1 VHARFLALGA
11 LGGALLAAAC
21 SRVARSAPPITP
33 ATEPATTVKVVN
45 DNVLDM
51 NVFVVSSGQ
60 RFRLGSVNGGH
71 TEVFTL
77 PRAIVHYSTQL
88 VFEIRSIG
96 NASVERTETMTVSP
110 GDQVTLMIPP

>member
-1 VHARFLALGA
+1 MTLRYLG
-11 LGGALLAAAC
+11 LVLLTVGC
-21 SRVARSAPPITP
+21 SRAARSAPSTTP

-71 TEVFTL
+71 TEIFTL

-88 VFEIRSIG
+88 RFEIRSIG
-96 NASVERTETMTVSP
+96 NASADQTETMTVSP
-110 GDQVTLMIPP
+110 GDGITLMIPP

>member
-1 VHARFLALGA
+1 MNARFLALV
-11 LGGALLAAAC
+11 LLAAAC
-21 SRVARSAPPITP
+21 SHAARSAPPTTP
-33 ATEPATTVKVVN
+33 TTEPATTVKVVN

-71 TEVFTL
+71 TEVMTL

-96 NASVERTETMTVSP
+96 NGAVERTETMTVSP
-110 GDQVTLMIPP
+110 GDEVTLMIPP

>member
-1 VHARFLALGA
+1 VNARFLALA
-11 LGGALLAAAC
+11 GALLAAAC
-21 SRVARSAPPITP
+21 SHAARSAPPTTP

-51 NVFVVSSGQ
+51 TVFVVSSGQ

-77 PRAIVHYSTQL
+77 PRATVHYSTQL

-96 NASVERTETMTVSP
+96 NAAVERTETMTVSP
-110 GDQVTLMIPP
+110 GDAITLMIPP

>member
-1 VHARFLALGA
+1 MKARFFAV
-11 LGGALLAAAC
+11 ALLAVAC
-21 SRVARSAPPITP
+21 SRAARPASSTTP
-33 ATEPATTVKVVN
+33 ATEAATTVKVVN
-45 DNVLDM
+45 DNVIDM

-88 VFEIRSIG
+88 LFEIRSIG
-96 NASVERTETMTVSP
+96 NASADRTETMTV
-110 GDQVTLMIPP
+110 

>member
-1 VHARFLALGA
+1 MNARFLALGG

-21 SRVARSAPPITP
+21 SHAARSAPPTNP
-33 ATEPATTVKVVN
+33 TTEAAATVKVVN

-96 NASVERTETMTVSP
+96 NASVETTETMSVSP
-110 GDQVTLMIPP
+110 GDQITLLIPP

>member
-1 VHARFLALGA
+1 MNARFLALVM
-11 LGGALLAAAC
+11 LAAAC
-21 SRVARSAPPITP
+21 SHAARSAPPTTP
-33 ATEPATTVKVVN
+33 TTEPATTVKVVN

-71 TEVFTL
+71 TEVMTL

-96 NASVERTETMTVSP
+96 NGAVERTERMTVSP
-110 GDQVTLMIPP
+110 GDAVTLMIPP